1 MTSGIARRIGI
12 SLSPAILSVASPAVA
27 QGAPQSDTVTP
38 ATPIDTPQPA
48 AEPGRVSGR
57 RTYDAAYFTTYA
69 PTTALEIVQRVPGFS
84 LETVDPSV
92 RGFGGAAGNLVINGQ
107 RPSSKSD
114 TIDTIL
120 ARIPASR
127 VLRVEVA
134 AGDLFGAEFTG
145 KSQVLNLVTTTT
157 GGLATTIEGGVRRDF
172 TGKLFPEGSVSALLK
187 RGNSTFNAS
196 LTVRNERTSEEG
208 FDRVTTL
215 PGGVETEYR
224 DKLNRIA
231 DPNAAVAASWEYA
244 GGTNKTAHLNV
255 RAAIDRFRL
264 TQFNLV
270 TPVGGAMRDDFL
282 TQRYHL
288 NEYEVGGDVT
298 RPFAGGG
305 LKLIGLA
312 TRRYRD
318 NRDVSLNRD
327 LDDEVLGGFRQ
338 TLDDTLEETLARL
351 VWTRTFG
358 GWNVETGGEGVIN
371 RLDSKVDLFS
381 LAPGGVETRIDL
393 PIDQAV
399 VREVRGEAFVN
410 AGRALSPK
418 LRVDLGLTYE
428 ASRLTVSGD
437 TKAERTLKFLKPK
450 VVLDWRP
457 GDKWHAQLS
466 IQRTVAQLQFEDFIS
481 SAELTNDR
489 VNGGNADLLPQRAW
503 ETLVTVERPILGDGL
518 VRMEVG
524 YNRISLVQ
532 DRVPTPEGFDAPGNL
547 GDGTTFILRHRLEAP
562 LKSLGIKGGRLTLYS
577 SLVKTSVEDP
587 YTGRSR
593 LFSGNSLYYA
603 EATFRQDLAKFAW
616 GFSLSG
622 GTPSTFFRLNEED
635 MNRSDIPF
643 VSAFVEWRPEAKTV
657 LTFKVDNALGLAAYR
672 ERTFFFPDRRTPDPS
687 LFEFR
692 QRNQHLIPSISFKRT
707 FG

>member
-1 MTSGIARRIGI
+1 MRARSMSFAIGAVGGALLIADH
-12 SLSPAILSVASPAVA
+12 PACA
-27 QGAPQSDTVTP
+27 QGLPQSDTVTP
-38 ATPIDTPQPA
+38 ANPIDTPQSA
-48 AEPGRVSGR
+48 AEPGRASGR
-57 RTYDAAYFTTYA
+57 RSYDAAYFATYA
-69 PTTALEIVQRVPGFS
+69 PTTALEIVQHVPGFS

-145 KSQVLNLVTTTT
+145 KSQVLNLITTSS

-172 TGKLFPEGSVSALLK
+172 TGELFPEGSVSALLK

-196 LTVRNERTSEEG
+196 LTVNNERTSEEG

-215 PGGVETEYR
+215 PGGIETEYR

-231 DPNAAVAASWEYA
+231 DPNAAIAASWEYA

-255 RAAIDRFRL
+255 RAAIDRFAL

-270 TPVGGAMRDDFL
+270 TPVGGAPRDDFL

-288 NEYEVGGDVT
+288 NEYELGGDVT

-318 NRDVSLNRD
+318 NRDVSLNRTTD
-327 LDDEVLGGFRQ
+327 QDVLGGFKQ
-338 TLDDTLEETLARL
+338 NLDDTLAETLARL
-351 VWTRTFG
+351 VWTRSFG

-381 LAPGGVETRIDL
+381 LASGGAETRIDL

-399 VREVRGEAFVN
+399 VREVRGETFVN
-410 AGRALSPK
+410 AGRALSPN
-418 LRVDLGLTYE
+418 LRLDLGLNYE

-437 TKAERTLKFLKPK
+437 TRSERTLKFLKPK
-450 VVLDWRP
+450 VVFDWRP
-457 GDKWHAQLS
+457 GGKWHAQLS
-466 IQRTVAQLQFEDFIS
+466 VQRTVAQLQFEDFIS

-503 ETLVTVERPILGDGL
+503 ETLVTLERPILGDGL
-518 VRMEVG
+518 ARMEVG

-547 GDGTTFILRHRLEAP
+547 GDGTTYILRHRLEAP
-562 LKSLGIKGGRLTLYS
+562 LKSLGIKGGRVTLYS
-577 SLVKTSVEDP
+577 SLVKTSVTDP
-587 YTGRSR
+587 YTRRSR
-593 LFSGNSLYYA
+593 LFSGNNLYYA

-622 GTPSTFFRLNEED
+622 GTPNTFFRLDEED
-635 MNRSDIPF
+635 SSRQDVPYA
-643 VSAFVEWRPEAKTV
+643 SAFVEWRPQAKTV
-657 LTFKVDNALGLAAYR
+657 LTFRLDNALGGAAYR
-672 ERTFFFPDRRTPDPS
+672 ERTFFTPDRRSPDPF

-692 QRNQHLIPSISFKRT
+692 ERSQHLIPSISFKRT

>member
-1 MTSGIARRIGI
+1 MRACSMSLAIPAMGGALLIAAN
-12 SLSPAILSVASPAVA
+12 PACA
-27 QGAPQSDTVTP
+27 QGVPQSNTVTP
-38 ATPIDTPQPA
+38 ASPIDTPQPA
-48 AEPGRVSGR
+48 AEPGRASGR
-57 RTYDAAYFTTYA
+57 RTYDAAYFATYA
-69 PTTALEIVQRVPGFS
+69 PATALEIVQRVPGFS

-127 VLRVEVA
+127 VLRVEIA
-134 AGDLFGAEFTG
+134 TGDLFGAEFTG
-145 KSQVLNLVTTTT
+145 KSQVLNLITTAT
-157 GGLATTIEGGVRRDF
+157 GGLATTIEGGIRRDF
-172 TGKLFPEGSVSALLK
+172 TGKLFPEGSVSALLR

-196 LTVRNERTSEEG
+196 LTFKNEQTSEEG

-231 DPNAAVAASWEYA
+231 DPNAAIAASWEYA
-244 GGTNKTAHLNV
+244 GGTNKTAHLSV
-255 RAAIDRFRL
+255 RAAIDRFAL

-270 TPVGGAMRDDFL
+270 TPAAGALRDDRL

-298 RPFAGGG
+298 RPFEGGG

-318 NRDVSLNRD
+318 NRDVSLLRD
-327 LDDEVLGGFRQ
+327 LDAAVLGGFRQ
-338 TLDDTLEETLARL
+338 TLDDTLEETLTRL
-351 VWTRTFG
+351 VWTRSFG

-371 RLDSKVDLFS
+371 RLDSKVDLFA
-381 LAPGGVETRIDL
+381 LEPGGSETRIDL

-418 LRVDLGLTYE
+418 VRLDLGLTYE

-437 TKAERTLKFLKPK
+437 TKAKRTLKFLKPK

-457 GDKWHAQLS
+457 GAKWHAQLTL
-466 IQRTVAQLQFEDFIS
+466 QRTVAQLQFEDFIS
-481 SAELTNDR
+481 SAELSNDR

-518 VRMEVG
+518 ARIELG
-524 YNRISLVQ
+524 YNAISLVQ

-547 GDGTTFILRHRLEAP
+547 GAGKVFILRSRIEAP
-562 LKSLGIKGGRLTLYS
+562 LKSLGIKGGRFTLYG
-577 SLVKTSVEDP
+577 SLVPSAVADP
-587 YTGRSR
+587 YIGRDR
-593 LFSGNSLYYA
+593 QFSGNSLFYG

-616 GFSLSG
+616 GLTLSG
-622 GTPSTFFRLNEED
+622 GSASTFYRLDELD
-635 MNRSDIPF
+635 SSRSDYPYA
-643 VSAFVEWRPEAKTV
+643 SAFVEWRPVARTI
-657 LTFKVDNALGLAAYR
+657 LTFKLENALGLGAYR
-672 ERTFFFPDRRTPDPS
+672 ERMFFAPDRRTPDPY

>member
-1 MTSGIARRIGI
+1 MAAGGFLRKMSLA
-12 SLSPAILSVASPAVA
+12 LSPAILVATAPALA
-27 QGAPQSDTVTP
+27 QGAPQSVTP
-38 ATPIDTPQPA
+38 ATPIETPQPA
-48 AEPGRVSGR
+48 AEPGRATGR
-57 RTYDAAYFTTYA
+57 RTYDAAYFKTYA
-69 PTTALEIVQRVPGFS
+69 PTTALEIVQHVPGFS

-145 KSQVLNLVTTTT
+145 KSQVLNLITTAT

-172 TGKLFPEGSVSALLK
+172 TGKLYPDGSVSALWQ
-187 RGNSTFNAS
+187 RGKSTFNAS
-196 LTVRNERTSEEG
+196 INVKNEQTSEEG

-215 PGGVETEYR
+215 PDGAQTEYR
-224 DKLNRIA
+224 RKLNRIA

-244 GGTNKTAHLNV
+244 GGANRTAHLNV
-255 RAAIDRFRL
+255 RAAIDRFSL
-264 TQFNLV
+264 TQTNAV
-270 TPVGGAMRDDFL
+270 TPVDASIRNDVL

-288 NEYEVGGDVT
+288 DEYEFGGDVT

-318 NRDVSLNRD
+318 YRDVSLIAIDDPVPARD
-327 LDDEVLGGFRQ
+327 RQ

-351 VWTRTFG
+351 VWTRMFG

-371 RLDSKVDLFS
+371 RLDSNVDLFS
-381 LAPGGVETRIDL
+381 RPSGGAEARIDL

-418 LRVDLGLTYE
+418 LRLDLGLTYE

-437 TKAERTLKFLKPK
+437 AKAERTLKFVKPK

-457 GDKWHAQLS
+457 GTKWHAQLS
-466 IQRTVAQLQFEDFIS
+466 VQRTVAQLQFEDFIS
-481 SAELTNDR
+481 TAELTNDR
-489 VNGGNADLLPQRAW
+489 VNGGNANLLPQRAW
-503 ETLVTVERPILGDGL
+503 ETLVTLERPILGDGL
-518 VRMEVG
+518 VRLEAG
-524 YNRISLVQ
+524 YNAISLVQ
-532 DRVPTPEGFDAPGNL
+532 DRIPTPEGFDAPGNL
-547 GDGTTFILRHRLEAP
+547 GSGSVYILRSRIEAP
-562 LKSLGIKGGRLTLYS
+562 LKSLGIKGGRVTLYG
-577 SLVKTSVEDP
+577 SLVPSIVADP
-587 YTGRSR
+587 YTGRDR
-593 LFSGNSLYYA
+593 QFSGNSLFYG

-616 GFSLSG
+616 GFTLSG
-622 GTPSTFFRLNEED
+622 STPSTFYRLDERD
-635 MNRSDIPF
+635 ASRSDYPY
-643 VSAFVEWRPEAKTV
+643 VSAFVEWRPAARTTLTV
-657 LTFKVDNALGLAAYR
+657 KLDNALGLPAYR
-672 ERTFFFPDRRTPDPS
+672 ERTFFAPDRRTPDPY

-692 QRNQHLIPSISFKRT
+692 QRNQFLIPSISFKRT